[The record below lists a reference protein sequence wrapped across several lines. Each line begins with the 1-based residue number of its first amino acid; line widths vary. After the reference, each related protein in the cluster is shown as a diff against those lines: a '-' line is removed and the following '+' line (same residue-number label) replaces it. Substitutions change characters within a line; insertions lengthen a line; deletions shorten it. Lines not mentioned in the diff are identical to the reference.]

1 MGCRVRGV
9 RFTHSAVSPATVVP
23 ALVAV
28 LLALMTGGCATIE
41 APAAKLPAFK
51 TVGIV
56 SAVGDEFTLTRA
68 GLAGLADEDRR
79 FSIAAWGIDDLIAAR
94 AGALLGRRFQVQPVT
109 YPRASFAARD
119 RDSPFALINTARDD
133 PIKELLRNQVTPQ
146 GLDAYLVITAATSPY
161 GSRGR
166 TIAGIGIINRSAVFG
181 ASAQL
186 HALYMIR
193 VIDGHTF
200 KVIDKKSASPVDG
213 AGLDRLSGPSRE
225 LDASLL
231 PAAQGPAQDQAQ
243 ELTHDEPLK
252 AAVTD
257 LIERSLP
264 QTLKDLQL
272 IDRSGS

>member
-1 MGCRVRGV
+1 MRKNDSVARGCASCSSVL
-9 RFTHSAVSPATVVP
+9 P

-41 APAAKLPAFK
+41 APAAKLQAFK

-68 GLAGLADEDRR
+68 GLTGLADEERR
-79 FSIAAWGIDDLIAAR
+79 LSIAAWGIDDLIAAR
-94 AGALLGRRFQVQPVT
+94 AGALLGRRFEVKPVT

-119 RDSPFALINTARDD
+119 RNSPFALVNMTRDD
-133 PIKELLRNQVTPQ
+133 PIKELVRNQVTPQ
-146 GLDAYLVITAATSPY
+146 GLDAYVVITAATSPY

-166 TIAGIGIINRSAVFG
+166 TVTGVGIINRSAVLG

-200 KVIDKKSASPVDG
+200 KVIDRKSASPVDG
-213 AGLDRLSGPSRE
+213 SDLDRLSGPSRD
-225 LDASLL
+225 LDPSLL
-231 PAAQGPAQDQAQ
+231 PAAPGPAQDQAQ
-243 ELTHDEPLK
+243 ALTHDEPLK
-252 AAVTD
+252 AAITD